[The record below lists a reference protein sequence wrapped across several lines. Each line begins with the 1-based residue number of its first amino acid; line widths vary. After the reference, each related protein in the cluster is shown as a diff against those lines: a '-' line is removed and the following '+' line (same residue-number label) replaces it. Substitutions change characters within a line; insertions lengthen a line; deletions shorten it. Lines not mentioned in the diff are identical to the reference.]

1 MKVKLVAA
9 TTVHD
14 DALES
19 AGYKTHTHNSIASV
33 NSADELAEFAGRNC
47 YRSFD
52 RPNPA
57 TAENRDYLANIINQ
71 GHESV
76 LEHASATFYIEASR
90 SVLTELNTHRHLSRS
105 VVSQRYVDVTELGC
119 HVPPAI
125 NELPD
130 HLKSLAF
137 IYLDDAEDQAHQSYQ
152 ALVSILAE
160 AGMPRKKAREA
171 ARAVLPNM
179 TNSPMVVTGN
189 HRAWRDFLRKRWH
202 VAADAEI
209 RELAGL
215 LLSELRTVAPNTYQD
230 FPDTPFS

>member
-19 AGYKTHTHNSIASV
+19 VGYKTHTQNSIASV

-90 SVLTELNTHRHLSRS
+90 SVLTELERHRHLSFS
-105 VVSQRYVDVTELGC
+105 VVSQRYVDPTDLAF
-119 HVPPAI
+119 HWPPALQGSEYERLREVLGEHMTNGDRLYQEI
-125 NELPD
+125 VSEL
-130 HLKSLAF
+130 
-137 IYLDDAEDQAHQSYQ
+137 QA
-152 ALVSILAE
+152 
-160 AGMPRKKAREA
+160 AGLPRKQAREA
-171 ARAVLPNM
+171 ARCILPNG
-179 TNSPMVVTGN
+179 TSSPMVVTGN
-189 HRAWRDFLRKRWH
+189 HRAWRYVIKARWH